1 MIRRVRSWN
10 VLWQLICLSVC
21 LSKSLYEFICQCI
34 SLCLSLY
41 LPLPL
46 CVCLLMTMSLSV
58 YVSRYPPVCLPAYL
72 SLRVSC
78 IWLLTYLAE
87 GNMHLCTWLGYC
99 VLFYSI
105 LHQLTYYQVGLI
117 EASYL
122 LDLEGSGGGGA
133 LKESGLSGVWTPVC
147 GSVYVCFVRDE
158 CLCNHMGHSCA

>member
-1 MIRRVRSWN
+1 MFLTVQITMSGDDVKSLKVTTLSITILSVIAI
-10 VLWQLICLSVC
+10 VLPQNKIMRQSSILKMWSSDDSTSSFMKCALATYLSVC

-78 IWLLTYLAE
+78 I
-87 GNMHLCTWLGYC
+87 
-99 VLFYSI
+99 
-105 LHQLTYYQVGLI
+105 
-117 EASYL
+117 
-122 LDLEGSGGGGA
+122 
-133 LKESGLSGVWTPVC
+133 
-147 GSVYVCFVRDE
+147 
-158 CLCNHMGHSCA
+158 